1 MPVTFPPLAEQN
13 CGEWCGR
20 EVAATTLDQ
29 GPDDDEPL
37 DWDNHPSLSPAERN
51 PSLR

>member
-1 MPVTFPPLAEQN
+1 MFDPDLYPTPP
-13 CGEWCGR
+13 

-29 GPDDDEPL
+29 GPDDDDEPL

>member
-1 MPVTFPPLAEQN
+1 MDPDLYPTPP
-13 CGEWCGR
+13 

-29 GPDDDEPL
+29 DPDDDERL